1 MTGRGKEAGRRTT
14 ERESGRGGGPCA
26 LALSY
31 AFWKGAKGML
41 AILLAAFCLWF
52 VLTLC
57 RAASAGDAQMLD
69 AGEREPDEAAA
80 DGA

>member
-1 MTGRGKEAGRRTT
+1 
-14 ERESGRGGGPCA
+14 
-26 LALSY
+26 
-31 AFWKGAKGML
+31 ML

-52 VLTLC
+52 MLTLC

-69 AGEREPDEAAA
+69 AGEREPNDAAA